1 MGNIQ
6 NIQKVHFEDLQNS
19 INHNN
24 EVILINTL
32 KSINQSCLIYN
43 TIQID
48 SEEDIINNLLKK
60 NKNKKIIIYGK
71 NYNDI
76 TVYDLNIIEDYSDIK
91 ASVKDDVIEMGED
104 TLTFLNSYVDQI
116 ETDVSKQKLKEYL
129 KSIYVEAS
137 EV

>member
-76 TVYDLNIIEDYSDIK
+76 TVYKKYNQL
-91 ASVKDDVIEMGED
+91 
-104 TLTFLNSYVDQI
+104 
-116 ETDVSKQKLKEYL
+116 KQLGFTN
-129 KSIYVEAS
+129 IYVYPGGIFEWLCLQDIFGT
-137 EV
+137 ELFKTKGQEINILKFK

>member
-19 INHNN
+19 INYNN

-76 TVYDLNIIEDYSDIK
+76 TVYKKYNQLKQLGFTNIYVYPGGIFEWLCLQDIFGTELFKTKGQELNI
-91 ASVKDDVIEMGED
+91 
-104 TLTFLNSYVDQI
+104 
-116 ETDVSKQKLKEYL
+116 LKF
-129 KSIYVEAS
+129 K
-137 EV
+137 

>member
-19 INHNN
+19 INYNN

-32 KSINQSCLIYN
+32 KSIHQSCLIYN

-48 SEEDIINNLLKK
+48 SEEDIINELLKK

-76 TVYDLNIIEDYSDIK
+76 TVYKKYNQLKQLGFTNIFIYPGGIFEWLCLQDIFGTELFKTKGQELNI
-91 ASVKDDVIEMGED
+91 
-104 TLTFLNSYVDQI
+104 
-116 ETDVSKQKLKEYL
+116 LKF
-129 KSIYVEAS
+129 K
-137 EV
+137 

>member
-76 TVYDLNIIEDYSDIK
+76 TVYKKYNQLKQLGFTNIYVYPGGIFEWLCLQDIFGTELFKTKGQELNI
-91 ASVKDDVIEMGED
+91 
-104 TLTFLNSYVDQI
+104 
-116 ETDVSKQKLKEYL
+116 LKF
-129 KSIYVEAS
+129 K
-137 EV
+137 

>member
-1 MGNIQ
+1 MCNIQ

-76 TVYDLNIIEDYSDIK
+76 TVYKKYNQL
-91 ASVKDDVIEMGED
+91 
-104 TLTFLNSYVDQI
+104 
-116 ETDVSKQKLKEYL
+116 KQLGFTN
-129 KSIYVEAS
+129 IYVYPGGIFEW
-137 EV
+137 

>member
-32 KSINQSCLIYN
+32 KSIHQSCLIYN

-48 SEEDIINNLLKK
+48 SEEDIINELLKK

-76 TVYDLNIIEDYSDIK
+76 TVYKKYNQLKQLGFTNIYVYPGGIFEWLCLQDIFGTELFKTKGQELNI
-91 ASVKDDVIEMGED
+91 
-104 TLTFLNSYVDQI
+104 
-116 ETDVSKQKLKEYL
+116 LKF
-129 KSIYVEAS
+129 K
-137 EV
+137 

>member
-6 NIQKVHFEDLQNS
+6 NIQKVHFEDLQNT

-32 KSINQSCLIYN
+32 KSIHQSCLIYN

-48 SEEDIINNLLKK
+48 SEEDIINELLKK

-76 TVYDLNIIEDYSDIK
+76 TVYKKYNQLKQLGFTNIFIYPGGIFEWLCLQDIFGTELFKTKGQELNI
-91 ASVKDDVIEMGED
+91 
-104 TLTFLNSYVDQI
+104 
-116 ETDVSKQKLKEYL
+116 LKF
-129 KSIYVEAS
+129 K
-137 EV
+137 